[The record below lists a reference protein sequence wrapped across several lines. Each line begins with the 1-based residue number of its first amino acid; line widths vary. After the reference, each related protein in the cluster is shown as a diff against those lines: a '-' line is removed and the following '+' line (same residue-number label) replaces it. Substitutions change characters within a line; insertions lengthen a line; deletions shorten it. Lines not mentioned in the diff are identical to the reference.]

1 MKEISSIDYSAFDRD
16 EILSFLFYPRR
27 EGGKQNHEH
36 FIELVIPVE
45 DNAVIGGRFYSAG
58 ASAPFIL
65 FFHGNGEIAA
75 DYDDIGAIYN
85 RVGIAF
91 LPVDY
96 RGYGRSTGSPTVT
109 GMMRDC
115 HIIFDYVQKF
125 REMKGLNGPLIVMG
139 RSLGSASALEIAS
152 NYADQTDG
160 LVIESGFAFIVPLLH
175 FLGVDSDQL
184 GINENIYFNH
194 ISKIES
200 YKKPTLIIHAEHD
213 HIIPF
218 TDGLALYNASK
229 SAHKKMIK
237 IPGANHNNIF
247 QLGLTEYMQAV
258 RGFVDAV
265 K

>member
-1 MKEISSIDYSAFDRD
+1 MKDLSSIDYSAFDRD

-27 EGGKQNHEH
+27 EGPEQNRKD
-36 FIELVIPVE
+36 FIELAIPVE
-45 DNAVIGGRFYSAG
+45 DSAIIGGRFYGAG
-58 ASAPFIL
+58 ASAPLIL

-75 DYDDIGAIYN
+75 DYDDIAELYN
-85 RVGIAF
+85 RQGISF

-96 RGYGRSTGSPTVT
+96 RGYGRSTGRPTVS

-115 HIIFDYVQKF
+115 HIIFNYVQKF
-125 REMKGLNGPLIVMG
+125 RETKGLNGPFIVMG
-139 RSLGSASALEIAS
+139 RSLGSASALEIAAK
-152 NYADQTDG
+152 YADKTDG
-160 LVIESGFAFIVPLLH
+160 LVIESGFAYIMPLLNL
-175 FLGVDSDQL
+175 LGVDSDQL
-184 GINENIYFNH
+184 GINENMYFSH

-229 SAHKKMIK
+229 SAHKKMVAIK
-237 IPGANHNNIF
+237 RANHNTIF
-247 QLGLTEYMQAV
+247 QVGFAEYMQALQE
-258 RGFVDAV
+258 FADAV